1 MGAQIKF
8 RREECAE
15 GTGQRSNYAAVLDAQ
30 ITPRK
35 EEFTNKHGAK
45 VKVKLC
51 SSEGC

>member
-15 GTGQRSNYAAVLDAQ
+15 GVGQRTNYAAVLDAQ

-35 EEFTNKHGAK
+35 EELHQAWG
-45 VKVKLC
+45 
-51 SSEGC
+51 